1 MSDLAPFVASVLR
14 DKVIADQLEE
24 VRDLRRQLK
33 SARQVAIV
41 DGNTVI
47 TESQLGDGYAID
59 ATRWNVE
66 FEEVPLSVSS
76 LQSAQL
82 NVGGVNRATV
92 VGSAD
97 EAFADEYDEE
107 TMRLEASA
115 YYNPALWITFQVGP
129 VTRSFFEETQHLQA
143 PALFER
149 LIEKS
154 EEQPQMRLYW
164 KSAMFSGGSANVAL
178 DDMKLQS
185 RR

>member
-14 DKVIADQLEE
+14 DKVIADQLDE
-24 VRDLRRQLK
+24 VRELQRQLK

-41 DGNTVI
+41 DGSTVI
-47 TESQLGDGYAID
+47 VESQLGDGYAID

-66 FEEVPLSVSS
+66 FEEISNPVSA

-82 NVGGVNRATV
+82 NVGGVHRAMV

-97 EAFADEYDEE
+97 EAFADEYDEDS
-107 TMRLEASA
+107 MRLEASA

-129 VTRSFFEETQHLQA
+129 VTREFFEETQHMHEA
-143 PALFER
+143 PTLFER

-154 EEQPQMRLYW
+154 EEEPQMRLYW

-178 DDMKLQS
+178 DDMKLK
-185 RR
+185 